1 MWEEQKHGDDDNQSK
16 QSYNTYKSSSTAKT
30 ASIKSS
36 VKSFNASMS
45 SYRPKKN
52 PYFNKIFENVENL
65 NYIYDIA
72 EKYEVGKILGK
83 GYTGVVK

>member
-1 MWEEQKHGDDDNQSK
+1 
-16 QSYNTYKSSSTAKT
+16 
-30 ASIKSS
+30 
-36 VKSFNASMS
+36 MS

-52 PYFNKIFENVENL
+52 PYFNKIFENVEDL

-72 EKYEVGKILGK
+72 EKYEVGKVLGK